1 MSKSRHLINVIL
13 LVILGT
19 VGFYF
24 LFDFMFPLPAPAVS
38 QAGAIDTM
46 FQAHF
51 AIMAF
56 LFALIMVIM
65 MYAVFVFRR
74 QPDDEEDA
82 DHVHGST
89 TLEIVW
95 TVIPTLMVIAF
106 GIYGVVVF
114 NDIRAEQEGEMVV
127 EVIGRQ
133 WSWSFSYPEY
143 EDAPAGELVL
153 PVNRPVVLHM
163 ISEDVL
169 HAFWVPE
176 FRVKQD
182 LLPGRVTELRFTPTV
197 IGEYKLRCAEICG
210 TEHAAMLADV
220 RVVSQ
225 AEFDQFIIEAQDEPV
240 WAELTPAE
248 RGEIWYGAERGYA
261 CLACHSL
268 DGTPGAGPSWLGIYM
283 AERPM
288 TDGRVLIGDEEYL
301 RLSILEPNA
310 DIVAGYQ
317 PNVMPL
323 NYGEQFAIR
332 EAELLERLGI
342 EIDIADDLVAFIKT
356 LEE

>member
-24 LFDFMFPLPAPAVS
+24 LFALMFPLPTPAVS
-38 QAGAIDTM
+38 QAGTIDTM

-65 MYAVFVFRR
+65 LYAVFVFRR
-74 QPDDEEDA
+74 QPGDEEDA
-82 DHVHGST
+82 DHVHGNT
-89 TLEIVW
+89 ALEIIW

-106 GIYGVVVF
+106 GIYGVIVF

-163 ISEDVL
+163 VSEDVL

-182 LLPGRVTELRFTPTV
+182 LLPGRVTELRFTPT
-197 IGEYKLRCAEICG
+197 IEGNYKLRCAEICG

-225 AEFDQFIIEAQDEPV
+225 AEFDQFIIEAQDEPA

-248 RGEIWYGAERGYA
+248 RGEIWYGSERGYA

-310 DIVAGYQ
+310 DIVEGYQ

-323 NYGEQFAIR
+323 NYGERFAER
-332 EAELLERLGI
+332 EAEFMDRLGI
-342 EIDIADDLVAFIKT
+342 EIDIVDDLIAFIRT

>member
-13 LVILGT
+13 LVLVGT
-19 VGFYF
+19 VGLYF
-24 LFDFMFPLPAPAVS
+24 LFDFMFPLPAPAVA
-38 QAGAIDTM
+38 QAGPIDTM

-51 AIMAF
+51 VIMAF
-56 LFALIMVIM
+56 LFSLIMVIM
-65 MYAVFVFRR
+65 LYAAFTFRR
-74 QPDDEEDA
+74 DA
-82 DHVHGST
+82 DDQEDGPHIHGNT
-89 TLEIVW
+89 TMEIIW
-95 TVIPTLMVIAF
+95 TVVPTIVVLIF
-106 GIYGVVVF
+106 GVYGVVVF

-127 EVIGRQ
+127 DVIGRQ
-133 WSWSFSYPEY
+133 WSWSFAYPEFD
-143 EDAPAGELVL
+143 DAPAGELIL

-197 IGEYKLRCAEICG
+197 EGNYKLRCAEICG
-210 TEHAAMLADV
+210 LEHAAMLADV

-225 AEFDQFIIEAQDEPV
+225 AEFDRFIEEAQDEPD

-248 RGEIWYGAERGYA
+248 RGEIWYGSERGYG
-261 CLACHSL
+261 CVACHSL

-283 AERPM
+283 AERPLD
-288 TDGRVLIGDEEYL
+288 DGTTVIGDEDYL
-301 RLSILEPNA
+301 RLSILEPDA
-310 DIVAGYQ
+310 EIVAGYQ
-317 PNVMPL
+317 PGIMPA
-323 NYGEQFAIR
+323 NYGERFEQR
-332 EAELLERLGI
+332 EAELMARQGV
-342 EIDIADDLVAFIKT
+342 EIDIIDDLIAFIRT